1 MKLWKFLVLLGIA
14 GAVAGV
20 LVAGINSLVLPSL
33 VHSNKV
39 VVVPDLRGASP
50 QAAADLLRPLALEV
64 EVSRTS
70 PHATMGAGLI
80 TDQVPAAQ
88 TGIRRGRVVK
98 VVVSA
103 GVATTPAPDLLG
115 QSERQAG
122 ITLDRDSFRGGR
134 VARFVQPGLAE
145 PTVVG
150 QEPQPG
156 TRLYRGATVS
166 LAVAEPGPAPVL
178 MMPDLR
184 GQSLARAKE
193 LIEKAGLKLGRVRN
207 ERGGGRSGNT
217 VLEQR
222 PAAGRRVAR
231 GDEIELVASSR

>member
-1 MKLWKFLVLLGIA
+1 VKLWKFLVLLGAA
-14 GAVAGV
+14 GLVAAV
-20 LVAGINSLVLPSL
+20 LVAGINFLVLPSF
-33 VHSNKV
+33 VHAKKV
-39 VVVPDLRGASP
+39 VTVPDLRGASP
-50 QAAADLLRPLALEV
+50 QAAADLLRPLSLSV
-64 EVSRTS
+64 EVARTS
-70 PHATMGAGLI
+70 PHATMRAGLI
-80 TDQVPAAQ
+80 TDQVPPPS
-88 TGIRRGRVVK
+88 TGIRSGRTVK
-98 VVVSA
+98 VVVC
-103 GVATTPAPDLLG
+103 GGPATTPAPDLVG

-122 ITLDRDSFRGGR
+122 ITLERDAFQAGR
-134 VARFVQPGLAE
+134 VARLAQAGLAE

-166 LAVAEPGPAPVL
+166 LAVADPGPALLL

-184 GQSLARAKE
+184 GQTLARAKD
-193 LIEKAGLKLGRVRN
+193 LIEKAGLKLGRVRTG
-207 ERGGGRSGNT
+207 RGGGRSGNT

>member
-1 MKLWKFLVLLGIA
+1 MKLWKFLVLLGAA
-14 GAVAGV
+14 GAIAAV
-20 LVAGINSLVLPSL
+20 LVAGVNFLLLPSL
-33 VHSNKV
+33 VHSKKV
-39 VVVPDLRGASP
+39 VTVPDLRGASP

-64 EVSRTS
+64 EVTRTS
-70 PHATMGAGLI
+70 PHATMAAGLI
-80 TDQVPAAQ
+80 TEQVPAAQ
-88 TGIRRGRVVK
+88 TGIRSGRLVK

-103 GVATTPAPDLLG
+103 GPASTPAPDLVG
-115 QSERQAG
+115 QSERKAA
-122 ITLDRDSFRGGR
+122 ILLDRDALRGGR
-134 VARFVQPGLAE
+134 VTRVVVPGLAE
-145 PTVVG
+145 PTIVG

-166 LAVAEPGPAPVL
+166 FAVGDPGPAALL

-184 GQSLARAKE
+184 GQPLARAKD

-207 ERGGGRSGNT
+207 ERGGGRQGNT
-217 VLEQR
+217 VLEQK